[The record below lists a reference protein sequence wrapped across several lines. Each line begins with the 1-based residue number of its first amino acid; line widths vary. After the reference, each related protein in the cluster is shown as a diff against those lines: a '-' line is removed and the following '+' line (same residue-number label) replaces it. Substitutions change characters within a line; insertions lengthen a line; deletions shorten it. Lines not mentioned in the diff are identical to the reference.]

1 MCNVSVLSE
10 IGTPERREIKGRRS
24 VKRVTGRV

>member
-1 MCNVSVLSE
+1 VE
-10 IGTPERREIKGRRS
+10 IGTPERREIKGSRS